1 MLKEIPIKLT
11 IIDCVETPE
20 TGHVAHCILNI
31 DDKEEISFK
40 FGLTGD
46 SPQDITNF
54 LVYSVFKKTEYAFY
68 IKNEESLKKDFN

>member
-1 MLKEIPIKLT
+1 MFRKKEKGKKNIGTGKIKEIPIKLT

-54 LVYSVFKKTEYAFY
+54 LV
-68 IKNEESLKKDFN
+68 